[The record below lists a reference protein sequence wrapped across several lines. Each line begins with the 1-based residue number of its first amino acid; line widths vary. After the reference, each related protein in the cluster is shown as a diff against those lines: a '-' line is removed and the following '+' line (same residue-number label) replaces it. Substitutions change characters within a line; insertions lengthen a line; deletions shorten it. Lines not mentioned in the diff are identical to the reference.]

1 MMNQIEQLFNE
12 VYNQLYD
19 LQQELDHLRF
29 FSIINILTLIV
40 NLVILAVIYQT
51 VQ

>member
-1 MMNQIEQLFNE
+1 MMHQIEQLFNE
-12 VYNQLYD
+12 VYNQLYG

-40 NLVILAVIYQT
+40 NLVILAIIYQT